1 MQNFLVNKIEFS
13 DIISNFYGEFLFWLI
28 AVIFGAIWAQN
39 KKILL
44 PLIYRYFGRIV
55 FNIIRWLLYVLTSL
69 YLRFGIIALLL
80 LLININYG
88 NTIFLSILIFIF
100 CISTLW
106 SLKRNIFF
114 NPAGKFSDSFDDEN
128 ALSQSWEIKTG
139 GPVLDKNF
147 GKPAPDLEL
156 KKIRGEATN
165 SFVWL
170 KNIKSRSG
178 IIECDFNIEQ
188 NGLFNIVFYADKEN
202 DNWYMARYDSRQ
214 GFSDGFIIKDKGPGN
229 NWRTFILSGT
239 LTEAKR
245 WFRARIE
252 FSEKIVK
259 MYKDGELIS
268 QFELPKIF
276 GENIGIFN
284 EVNDVHVDNFIFIE
298 SV

>member
-156 KKIRGEATN
+156 KKLE
-165 SFVWL
+165 V
-170 KNIKSRSG
+170 
-178 IIECDFNIEQ
+178 
-188 NGLFNIVFYADKEN
+188 
-202 DNWYMARYDSRQ
+202 
-214 GFSDGFIIKDKGPGN
+214 
-229 NWRTFILSGT
+229 
-239 LTEAKR
+239 KR
-245 WFRARIE
+245 PIH
-252 FSEKIVK
+252 S
-259 MYKDGELIS
+259 YG
-268 QFELPKIF
+268 
-276 GENIGIFN
+276 
-284 EVNDVHVDNFIFIE
+284 
-298 SV
+298 